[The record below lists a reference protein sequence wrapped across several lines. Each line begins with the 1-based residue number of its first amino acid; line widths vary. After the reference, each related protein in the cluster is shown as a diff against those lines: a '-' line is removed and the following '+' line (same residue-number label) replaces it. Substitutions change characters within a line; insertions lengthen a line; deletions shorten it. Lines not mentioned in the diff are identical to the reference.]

1 MERGFIYS
9 SIHLSSLST
18 LYLLQLSH
26 ETYTPSQLDDATT
39 LDPANEPP
47 PLHCKPASTLPK
59 TQTAA
64 SVSPSHQDTPE
75 PTSWTSPD
83 PCPLSVPAAG
93 HSKCTTLAP
102 TFTPPITYTKATI
115 KCPSP
120 PPPGIPDPTSF
131 FSSKRSCWIR
141 WPCQGTCS
149 FLAEWNFSR
158 EQTGFLDL

>member
-64 SVSPSHQDTPE
+64 SVSPSQAPE
-75 PTSWTSPD
+75 PTSSTSPD
-83 PCPLSVPAAG
+83 P
-93 HSKCTTLAP
+93 
-102 TFTPPITYTKATI
+102 
-115 KCPSP
+115 
-120 PPPGIPDPTSF
+120 
-131 FSSKRSCWIR
+131 
-141 WPCQGTCS
+141 
-149 FLAEWNFSR
+149 
-158 EQTGFLDL
+158 

>member
-1 MERGFIYS
+1 MHTASELVMERGPFIYLRSNPSMCS
-9 SIHLSSLST
+9 SCSPTQLLLAMKSTQHLPDDTTMLD
-18 LYLLQLSH
+18 LPLFYPIPVFMLL
-26 ETYTPSQLDDATT
+26 
-39 LDPANEPP
+39 
-47 PLHCKPASTLPK
+47 K

-149 FLAEWNFSR
+149 FLAE
-158 EQTGFLDL
+158 